1 MLSQLRGPPWMDTTR
16 HADDSRRLELLQMLD
31 LLNADPDP
39 AFDRLA
45 RVAAGV
51 TGAEIAMVTF
61 LAGERQ
67 WIRARVG
74 TVATEA
80 LVAESFCICVL
91 DRSTLVEIPDAAAD
105 PRFAGNKFVVG
116 PRAIRSY
123 AGCPIVYEGVVL
135 GTVCVL
141 DPRPRSLTADQ
152 RAGLQDIAG
161 LVETLLQSRRKQV
174 LLHEQRQ
181 HAIELASELRE
192 SEAMLTQAQ
201 RLSRMGSWETDPAT
215 GVTAWSD
222 GLFAVI
228 GRLPALGPLNI
239 AEFGEY
245 IHADDRARYE
255 AAVQRAFYECLPTE
269 GEFRFLLADGSTR
282 WLHAVC
288 QPVKN
293 ATGRVT
299 RLRGTMQDISERKAA
314 EQMLRETAERERL
327 LWHTTTDVVLMVDEA
342 SRIRFCNPAV
352 LGTFGYRPEEL
363 VGQDLA
369 VLQPERLRAGHAHG
383 FGRYLATGQRRLDW
397 RSIEIVARHRDGH
410 EFPVEISFA
419 DLAVDGHRIFGAFM
433 RDITQR
439 VRQQQALQRSE
450 ERYRRIVQTA
460 EEGIWMIDAA
470 TVTTFVN
477 PKMASMLG
485 YTVEEMIGRP
495 MYDFMDDRARAVA
508 AENVRRREQGISEQH
523 DFRLRRKD
531 GSDLWTAM
539 STSAA
544 IGDDGAYVGALAMVT
559 DITERRLAEDALRE
573 SEARFRSLTAL
584 SSDWY
589 WEQDEDLRLTKI
601 VGGRA
606 HDSEIGLR
614 RLVGQRPWEAASE
627 GMDDA
632 AWAAHRE
639 QLEAHEPFRDFEIM
653 HRGPNGQ
660 LQTVSVSGEPV
671 FAADGRFTGYR
682 GVGRNITEQRRGQVV
697 RQELEAQLRES
708 QKMEAIGVLA
718 GGIAHDF
725 NNVLA
730 GILGNVALAMQDLP
744 EGDPLLVGLDQI
756 RKASLRGRGLV
767 QQILAF
773 ARRQPREV
781 ANCELRP
788 LVDESIGLLR
798 ATLPAGVTLETRLC
812 DEPLHVMAD
821 ATQVEQVLMN
831 LCTNAWHALGG
842 SPGRVAIE
850 LAAVELDAAGARAI
864 GVALPAGRYAR
875 LSVQDNGRG
884 MNAATR
890 ARIFEPF
897 FTTKPVG
904 EGTGLGLAVVHGI
917 VAAHGGAIRV
927 ETEEG
932 TGSEF
937 QIFLPRT
944 EAAAHA
950 ERAPPITVAHRG
962 HGERVLYIDDD
973 EVMVVMVERL
983 LERIGYVVAC
993 MHDPAAAIDAV
1004 RAAPAS
1010 FDIVVTDLNMPELSG
1025 LDVARELAAIRS
1037 DLPVVISSGN
1047 IPEQLQSDARQAGVR
1062 ALLHKQYTLEELGA
1076 VIHWVL
1082 AGGQRLGLEP
1092 LQASLR

>member
-1 MLSQLRGPPWMDTTR
+1 MDTTR
-16 HADDSRRLELLQMLD
+16 HADEPRRLELLQMLD

-45 RVAAGV
+45 RIAASV
-51 TGAEIAMVTF
+51 TDAEIAMVTF
-61 LAGERQ
+61 LAGDRQ

-74 TVATEA
+74 TLATEA
-80 LVAESFCICVL
+80 RVEDGFCIC
-91 DRSTLVEIPDAAAD
+91 TLGDDGLFEIPDATLD
-105 PRFAGNKFVVG
+105 PRFAGHTFVLG
-116 PRAIRSY
+116 PLAIRSY
-123 AGCPIVYEGVVL
+123 AGFPIRYDGVVL

-141 DPRPRSLTADQ
+141 DTRPRALSDAQ
-152 RAGLQDIAG
+152 RASLVDIAG
-161 LVETLLQSRRKQV
+161 MVEGLLELRHQQAQLRT
-174 LLHEQRQ
+174 ERQ
-181 HAIELASELRE
+181 HALELAAELR
-192 SEAMLTQAQ
+192 Q
-201 RLSRMGSWETDPAT
+201 
-215 GVTAWSD
+215 TA
-222 GLFAVI
+222 
-228 GRLPALGPLNI
+228 
-239 AEFGEY
+239 
-245 IHADDRARYE
+245 DR
-255 AAVQRAFYECLPTE
+255 
-269 GEFRFLLADGSTR
+269 D
-282 WLHAVC
+282 
-288 QPVKN
+288 
-293 ATGRVT
+293 
-299 RLRGTMQDISERKAA
+299 
-314 EQMLRETAERERL
+314 RL
-327 LWHTTTDVVLMVDEA
+327 LWETTSDVVLMVDEH
-342 SRIRFCNPAV
+342 SHIQSCNPAS
-352 LGTFGYRPEEL
+352 LATLGYRPDEL
-363 VGQDLA
+363 IGQSLA
-369 VLQPERLRAGHAHG
+369 VLQPERLRAGHEHG
-383 FGRYLATGQRRLDW
+383 FGRYLATGERRLDW
-397 RSIEIVARHRDGH
+397 RSIEIVALHRDGH
-410 EFPVEISFA
+410 EFPVEISFS
-419 DLAVDGHRIFGAFM
+419 DLANGGHRIFGAFM
-433 RDITQR
+433 RDISQR
-439 VRQQQALQRSE
+439 VTQQQALQRSE

-460 EEGIWMIDAA
+460 EEGIWMIDAGS
-470 TVTTFVN
+470 VTTFVN

-485 YTVEEMIGRP
+485 YAVEEMVGRNLFE
-495 MYDFMDDRARAVA
+495 FMDDRARAA
-508 AENVRRREQGISEQH
+508 AHENVRRRQQGISEQH
-523 DFRLRRKD
+523 DFRLCRKD
-531 GSDLWTAM
+531 GSDVWTAM

-544 IGDDGAYVGALAMVT
+544 FDDSGAYVGALAMVT

-573 SEARFRSLTAL
+573 SEARFRSLTVL

-589 WEQDEDLRLTKI
+589 WEHDEEFRLTKV

-606 HDSEIGLR
+606 YDNDVGLR
-614 RLVGQRPWEAASE
+614 RVLGQRPWEAASV
-627 GMDDA
+627 GMDA
-632 AWAAHRE
+632 ATWDAHRR
-639 QLEAHEPFRDFEIM
+639 QLEAHEPFRDFEIT
-653 HRGPNGQ
+653 HRGSDGQ
-660 LQTVSVSGEPV
+660 LLTVSISGEPV

-697 RQELEAQLRES
+697 REELEAQLRES

-730 GILGNVALAMQDLP
+730 GILGNVSLAMEDLP
-744 EGDPLLVGLDQI
+744 PGHPVMDGLDQI

-788 LVDESIGLLR
+788 LVEESVGLLR
-798 ATLPAGVTLETRLC
+798 ATLPAGVTLEATISP
-812 DEPLHVMAD
+812 EPLHVMAD

-831 LCTNAWHALGG
+831 LCTNAWHSLGG
-842 SPGRVAIE
+842 SPGRVAIGLE
-850 LAAVELDAAGARAI
+850 PVVLDAESARAI
-864 GVALPAGRYAR
+864 GVALPPGRYAR

-884 MNAATR
+884 MSAATR

-904 EGTGLGLAVVHGI
+904 EGTGLGLAVAHGI

-927 ETEEG
+927 DTKEG
-932 TGSEF
+932 VGSEF
-937 QIFLPRT
+937 QIFLPRS
-944 EAAAHA
+944 EPARSG
-950 ERAPPITVAHRG
+950 ERPPARAVAHRG

-1004 RAAPAS
+1004 RASPTA
-1010 FDIVVTDLNMPELSG
+1010 FDIVVTDLNMPDLSG

-1092 LQASLR
+1092 LHTGVR